1 MQGHILRSFA
11 HTDPP
16 SLNAFIS
23 LIFLIHSYPAILSS
37 NIASRNLPGFTRKFT
52 MSDLQ
57 SKIPDMYGS
66 KKIGPVIKVK
76 KNQPSEIDIGVRIS
90 RQEY

>member
-1 MQGHILRSFA
+1 
-11 HTDPP
+11 
-16 SLNAFIS
+16 
-23 LIFLIHSYPAILSS
+23 
-37 NIASRNLPGFTRKFT
+37 

-57 SKIPDMYGS
+57 SKIPDMYES